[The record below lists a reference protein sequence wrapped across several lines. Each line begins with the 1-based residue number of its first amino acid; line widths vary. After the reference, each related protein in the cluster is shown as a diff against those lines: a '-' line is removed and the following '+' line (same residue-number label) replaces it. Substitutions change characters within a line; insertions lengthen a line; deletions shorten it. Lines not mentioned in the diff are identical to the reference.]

1 VVVALCTDCPTGEQ
15 KWEALSLEEK
25 RKVLG
30 DTRNFL
36 LTMGSG
42 TVSTLS
48 SSHNTHGTHDT
59 TRRTQLVH

>member
-1 VVVALCTDCPTGEQ
+1 LRFVLIAVVTGEQ

-42 TVSTLS
+42 TVPHFLLR
-48 SSHNTHGTHDT
+48 T
-59 TRRTQLVH
+59 TRTQHAH